1 MTLTTT
7 YTLDKPY
14 YYECFDESLPYSSQ
28 AKPKYPLL
36 ALLIT
41 LGLLAFYQLEN
52 HYLGS
57 FMIMLAVVE
66 CLSFYYKRPWWVARQ
81 MMSRASGSEVTFV
94 FDDEGV
100 KAENP
105 YKHYQLTWQQITDI
119 IETERGYILKAS
131 RGMQYLSKKALNEEI
146 IAELNKRAT
155 Q

>member
-1 MTLTTT
+1 MSLSIT

-36 ALLIT
+36 VLLIS
-41 LGLLAFYQLEN
+41 LGLLAFYMLEN

-57 FMIMLAVVE
+57 FIFMLAIVE
-66 CLSFYYKRPWWVARQ
+66 CLSFYYKRPWRVTRQ
-81 MMSRASGSEVTFV
+81 MLSRASGSEVTV
-94 FDDEGV
+94 SFDDEGV

-105 YKHYQLTWQQITDI
+105 YKSYQLSWQQINEV
-119 IETERGYILKAS
+119 IETERGYILKADK
-131 RGMQYLSKKALNEEI
+131 GMQYLSKQALNE
-146 IAELNKRAT
+146 AMTTALNKRAT

>member
-1 MTLTTT
+1 MSLSIT

-36 ALLIT
+36 VLLIS
-41 LGLLAFYQLEN
+41 LGLLAFYMLEN

-57 FMIMLAVVE
+57 FMFTLAIVE
-66 CLSFYYKRPWWVARQ
+66 CLSFYYKRPWWVTRQ
-81 MMSRASGSEVTFV
+81 MLSRASGSEVTV
-94 FDDEGV
+94 SFDDEGV

-105 YKHYQLTWQQITDI
+105 YKSYQLSWQQINEI
-119 IETERGYILKAS
+119 IETERGYILKADK
-131 RGMQYLSKKALNEEI
+131 GMQYLSKQALNE
-146 IAELNKRAT
+146 AMTTALNKRAT

>member
-81 MMSRASGSEVTFV
+81 MMSRASGSEVTIV
-94 FDDEGV
+94 FDDVGV

-146 IAELNKRAT
+146 VAELNKRAT

>member
-1 MTLTTT
+1 
-7 YTLDKPY
+7 
-14 YYECFDESLPYSSQ
+14 
-28 AKPKYPLL
+28 
-36 ALLIT
+36 
-41 LGLLAFYQLEN
+41 
-52 HYLGS
+52 
-57 FMIMLAVVE
+57 MIMLAVVE

-81 MMSRASGSEVTFV
+81 MMSRASGSEVTIV

>member
-1 MTLTTT
+1 MTLSTT

-36 ALLIT
+36 ILLIT

-66 CLSFYYKRPWWVARQ
+66 CLSFYYKRPWWIARQ
-81 MMSRASGSEVTFV
+81 MMSRASGSEVTIV
-94 FDDEGV
+94 FDDDGV

-105 YKHYQLTWQQITDI
+105 HKSYQLSWQQISEI
-119 IETERGYILKAS
+119 IETERGYILKAQ
-131 RGMQYLSKKALNEEI
+131 RGMQYISKQALNDEMT
-146 IAELNKRAT
+146 AELNKRAT